1 MLKVMEVNFEI
12 FRGDGMIRIYR
23 EGMQATK
30 KIPQDSIQQ
39 KSEMLKFEDK
49 DQEEEW
55 NYFNTYLPMMKI
67 IRLGNRKEKK
77 VEVYMNAISFGRKE
91 PNIRITENYPLY
103 NMLKKFIE

>member
-1 MLKVMEVNFEI
+1 MLKMMEVNFEI

-23 EGMQATK
+23 EGMQETK
-30 KIPQDSIQQ
+30 KIPQDAIQQ
-39 KSEMLKFEDK
+39 KSKTLKFEDK
-49 DQEEEW
+49 DQEEER

-77 VEVYMNAISFGRKE
+77 VEVYMNTISFGRKE

>member
-1 MLKVMEVNFEI
+1 MEVNFEI

-23 EGMQATK
+23 EGMQETK
-30 KIPQDSIQQ
+30 KISQDAIQQ
-39 KSEMLKFEDK
+39 KSKTLKFEDK
-49 DQEEEW
+49 DQEEER

-77 VEVYMNAISFGRKE
+77 VEVYMNTISFGRKE